1 MSEETRE
8 PQKHTGFLL
17 RRAQQKHVSTWQET
31 ISGDTTSV
39 QYGVLAVLARKPGS
53 AQKEIVE
60 ELDIDRSTIADV
72 CTRME
77 KNGLVSRTPALEDRR
92 RNVLEL
98 TRLGYV
104 EFKRIQPLVE
114 QVQHELTKTLTSEEH
129 DQLRRLLS
137 KLIESEKQ
145 MTKVSVVVSSVFQ
158 TDVPSVSSG

>member
-17 RRAQQKHVSTWQET
+17 RRAQQKHVATWQET

-39 QYGVLAVLARKPGS
+39 QYNILAVLNRRPGS
-53 AQKEIVE
+53 AQKELCE

-77 KNGLVSRTPALEDRR
+77 KNGLVTRVPAEDDRR

-98 TRLGYV
+98 TELGQRELARL
-104 EFKRIQPLVE
+104 RPLVE
-114 QVQHELTKTLTSEEH
+114 EVQRGLTSPLSAEEH
-129 DQLRRLLS
+129 QELRRLLA
-137 KLIESEKQ
+137 KL
-145 MTKVSVVVSSVFQ
+145 V
-158 TDVPSVSSG
+158 D

>member
-17 RRAQQKHVSTWQET
+17 RRAQQKHVATWQET

-39 QYGVLAVLARKPGS
+39 QYNILAVLNRRPGS
-53 AQKEIVE
+53 AQKELCE

-77 KNGLVSRTPALEDRR
+77 KNGLVSRIPAVEDRR

-98 TRLGYV
+98 TELGQSELARL
-104 EFKRIQPLVE
+104 RPLVD
-114 QVQHELTKTLTSEEH
+114 QVQQSLTEPLTAEEH
-129 DQLRRLLS
+129 QQLRSLLA
-137 KLIESEKQ
+137 KL
-145 MTKVSVVVSSVFQ
+145 VD
-158 TDVPSVSSG
+158 TDS

>member
-17 RRAQQKHVSTWQET
+17 RRAQQKHVATWQET

-39 QYGVLAVLARKPGS
+39 QYNILAVLNRRPGS
-53 AQKEIVE
+53 AQKELCE

-77 KNGLVSRTPALEDRR
+77 KNGLVSRIPAVEDRR

-98 TRLGYV
+98 TELGQSELARL
-104 EFKRIQPLVE
+104 RPLVD
-114 QVQHELTKTLTSEEH
+114 QVQQSLTEPLTAEEH
-129 DQLRRLLS
+129 QQLRSLLA
-137 KLIESEKQ
+137 KLVDADS
-145 MTKVSVVVSSVFQ
+145 
-158 TDVPSVSSG
+158 

>member
-17 RRAQQKHVSTWQET
+17 RRAQQKHVATWQET

-39 QYGVLAVLARKPGS
+39 QYNILAVLNRRPGS
-53 AQKEIVE
+53 AQKELCE

-77 KNGLVSRTPALEDRR
+77 KNGLVSRIPAVEDRR

-98 TRLGYV
+98 TELGQSELARL
-104 EFKRIQPLVE
+104 RPLVD
-114 QVQHELTKTLTSEEH
+114 QVQQSLTEPLTTEEH
-129 DQLRRLLS
+129 QQLRSLLA
-137 KLIESEKQ
+137 KLVDADS
-145 MTKVSVVVSSVFQ
+145 
-158 TDVPSVSSG
+158 